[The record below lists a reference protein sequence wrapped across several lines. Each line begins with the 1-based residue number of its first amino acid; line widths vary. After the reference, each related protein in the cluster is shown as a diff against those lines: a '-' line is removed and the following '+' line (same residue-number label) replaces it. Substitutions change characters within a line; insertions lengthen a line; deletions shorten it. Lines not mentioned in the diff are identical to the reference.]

1 MLSFAI
7 LATSLTQA
15 DQDFSYAAAQKKKF
29 VPYYMK
35 NWIQKAGCDDCGDDD
50 CSSDKREIIKVT
62 YIRLMQQ
69 KTQAYKA

>member
-35 NWIQKAGCDDCGDDD
+35 NLIQKAGCDDCGDDD
-50 CSSDKREIIKVT
+50 CSSDKREIIKAE
-62 YIRLMQQ
+62 YIALIEQ
-69 KTQAYKA
+69 KAQAKKA